1 MVSDYSQYAWL
12 IPLFPLLAFLALTA
26 MGRQL
31 KDLGI
36 YISIFA
42 MLASFIVAL
51 LIFVERIGGKVED
64 YTWNKLHW
72 LQVGDFTLNMGF
84 EVNNLNALM
93 LVIVTLVSLLVNIYS
108 KGYMKGDERIH
119 VFFGYI
125 ALFSFSML
133 GLVIS
138 ENMLEL
144 YIFWELVGVCSFLL
158 VGFWYFKPEAK
169 AAAKKAFIVTR
180 IGDVGLF
187 IAILLLYWYM
197 PGHALDFTSIH
208 NAFTTG
214 KIDPTIITWIAI
226 LIFIGA
232 MGKSG
237 QFPLHTWLPD
247 AMEGPTP
254 ISALIHAATMVAAG
268 VYLVARTFDI
278 FHASP
283 DALLVVA
290 YVGGFTAIF
299 AATIGIAQNDIKR
312 ILAYSTV
319 SQLGYMMMALGIG
332 VSYTSGMF
340 HLFTHAFFKA
350 LLFLGAGSVIHAVH
364 TQDINEM
371 GGLSRKMK
379 ITTWTFAIGTL
390 ALSGIFPFA
399 GFWSKDMILT
409 EAYEHNL
416 LLFWVGVIAAFFTAF
431 YMSRLFFLVFMGSP
445 RGKARSTEED
455 HDDLGH
461 AVHTAHEP
469 HESPAT
475 MTTPLIILA
484 VLAVVAGFV
493 NTPFN
498 EWLSQWLTGHDH
510 DEKANWTVII
520 LSTLAGVLGIGLGY
534 LIYLKRTIPRDVV
547 SGKMPWLYTLLN
559 RKYFIDEIY
568 DGVIVKPLR
577 GLGWILELFD
587 VYVVDGIVRLVA
599 FTVVGLGR
607 LGSRLQN
614 GQLQTYGVIMILG
627 MLILVLAIAGRRFIH
642 AG

>member
-42 MLASFIVAL
+42 MLLSFIVAL
-51 LIFVERIGGKVED
+51 LIFVERIGGNVED
-64 YTWNKLHW
+64 FTWDKMNW
-72 LQVGDFTLNMGF
+72 LQVGDFTLKMGF
-84 EVNNLNALM
+84 EVTNLNSLM

-119 VFFGYI
+119 VFFSYI

-187 IAILLLYWYM
+187 IAILLLYLYM

-214 KIDPTIITWIAI
+214 KIDPTIVTWIAV

-283 DALLVVA
+283 DALMVVA

-299 AATIGIAQNDIKR
+299 AATIGVAQNDIKR

-332 VSYTSGMF
+332 VSITSGMF

-364 TQDINEM
+364 TQNINEM

-390 ALSGIFPFA
+390 ALAGIFPFA

-409 EAYEHNL
+409 EAYEHNQ

-431 YMSRLFFLVFMGSP
+431 YMSRLFFLVFMGSSRAKP
-445 RGKARSTEED
+445 VASED
-455 HDDLGH
+455 QDDHAHGH
-461 AVHTAHEP
+461 AHEP
-469 HESPAT
+469 HESPAS
-475 MTTPLIILA
+475 MTAPLIILA

-498 EWLSQWLTGHDH
+498 EWLGHWLTGQEH
-510 DEKANWTVII
+510 EETANWMVII
-520 LSTLAGVLGIGLGY
+520 LSTLAGLLGIGLGY
-534 LIYLKRTIPRDVV
+534 LMYLKRTIPRDVV

-568 DGVIVKPLR
+568 EAIIVKPLR
-577 GLGWILELFD
+577 GLGYILEFID
-587 VYVVDGIVRLVA
+587 IYIIDGIVRLVA
-599 FTVVGLGR
+599 FTVVSLGR

-614 GQLQTYGVIMILG
+614 GQLQSYGVIMLLG
-627 MLILVLAIAGRRFIH
+627 MLILALAIAGRRFIH

>member
-1 MVSDYSQYAWL
+1 
-12 IPLFPLLAFLALTA
+12 
-26 MGRQL
+26 
-31 KDLGI
+31 
-36 YISIFA
+36 
-42 MLASFIVAL
+42 
-51 LIFVERIGGKVED
+51 VERIGGNVED
-64 YTWNKLHW
+64 FTWDKMNW
-72 LQVGDFTLNMGF
+72 LQVGDFTLKMGF
-84 EVNNLNALM
+84 EVTNLNSLM

-187 IAILLLYWYM
+187 IAILLLYLYM

-214 KIDPTIITWIAI
+214 KIDPTIVTWIAV
-226 LIFIGA
+226 LIFVGA

-283 DALLVVA
+283 DALMVVA

-332 VSYTSGMF
+332 VSFTSGMF

-364 TQDINEM
+364 TQNINEM

-390 ALSGIFPFA
+390 ALVGIFPFA

-409 EAYEHNL
+409 EAYEHNQ

-431 YMSRLFFLVFMGSP
+431 YMSRLFFLVFMGTS
-445 RGKARSTEED
+445 RAKAHASED
-455 HDDLGH
+455 HDDHGH
-461 AVHTAHEP
+461 DHAHEP
-469 HESPAT
+469 HESPAS

-498 EWLSQWLTGHDH
+498 EWLGHWLTGQEH
-510 DEKANWTVII
+510 EETANWTVII
-520 LSTLAGVLGIGLGY
+520 LSTLAGLLGIGLGY
-534 LIYLKRTIPRDVV
+534 LIYLKRTIPRDIV
-547 SGKMPWLYTLLN
+547 SSKVPWLYTLLN

-568 DGVIVKPLR
+568 DAIVVKPLR
-577 GLGWILELFD
+577 GLGYILELID
-587 VYVVDGIVRLVA
+587 IYIIDGIVRLVA
-599 FTVVGLGR
+599 FTVVSLGR

-614 GQLQTYGVIMILG
+614 GQLQSYGVIMLLG
-627 MLILVLAIAGRRFIH
+627 MLILALAIAGRRFIH

>member
-42 MLASFIVAL
+42 MLLSFIVAL
-51 LIFVERIGGKVED
+51 LIFVERIGGNVED
-64 YTWNKLHW
+64 FTWDKMNW
-72 LQVGDFTLNMGF
+72 LQVGDFTLKMGF
-84 EVNNLNALM
+84 EVTNLNSLM

-187 IAILLLYWYM
+187 IAILLLYLYM

-214 KIDPTIITWIAI
+214 KIDPTIVTWIAV

-283 DALLVVA
+283 DALMVVA

-332 VSYTSGMF
+332 VSITSGMF

-390 ALSGIFPFA
+390 ALAGIFPFA

-409 EAYEHNL
+409 EAYEHNQ

-445 RGKARSTEED
+445 RPKAVASED
-455 HDDLGH
+455 HDAHEHDH
-461 AVHTAHEP
+461 AHEP
-469 HESPAT
+469 HESPAS
-475 MTTPLIILA
+475 MTTPLIVLA

-498 EWLSQWLTGHDH
+498 EWLGHWLTGQEH
-510 DEKANWTVII
+510 EETANWTVII
-520 LSTLAGVLGIGLGY
+520 LSTLAGLLGIGLGY
-534 LIYLKRTIPRDVV
+534 LIYLKRTIPRDIV

-568 DGVIVKPLR
+568 DVIVVKPLR
-577 GLGWILELFD
+577 GLGFILELID
-587 VYVVDGIVRLVA
+587 IYIIDGIVRLVA
-599 FTVVGLGR
+599 FTVVSLGR

-614 GQLQTYGVIMILG
+614 GQLQSYGVIMLLG
-627 MLILVLAIAGRRFIH
+627 MLILALAIAGRRFIH

>member
-187 IAILLLYWYM
+187 IAILLLFWYM

-364 TQDINEM
+364 TQDIN
-371 GGLSRKMK
+371 
-379 ITTWTFAIGTL
+379 
-390 ALSGIFPFA
+390 
-399 GFWSKDMILT
+399 
-409 EAYEHNL
+409 
-416 LLFWVGVIAAFFTAF
+416 
-431 YMSRLFFLVFMGSP
+431 
-445 RGKARSTEED
+445 
-455 HDDLGH
+455 
-461 AVHTAHEP
+461 
-469 HESPAT
+469 
-475 MTTPLIILA
+475 
-484 VLAVVAGFV
+484 
-493 NTPFN
+493 
-498 EWLSQWLTGHDH
+498 
-510 DEKANWTVII
+510 
-520 LSTLAGVLGIGLGY
+520 
-534 LIYLKRTIPRDVV
+534 
-547 SGKMPWLYTLLN
+547 
-559 RKYFIDEIY
+559 
-568 DGVIVKPLR
+568 
-577 GLGWILELFD
+577 
-587 VYVVDGIVRLVA
+587 
-599 FTVVGLGR
+599 
-607 LGSRLQN
+607 
-614 GQLQTYGVIMILG
+614 
-627 MLILVLAIAGRRFIH
+627 
-642 AG
+642 